1 MKIMKKMLV
10 VSLTSMMTLTSLSNV
25 RAETNSQS
33 GRNLK
38 QVNIENI
45 ERMPNLPSNY
55 ELIDWLAR
63 GKELNDFIFDY
74 TATNFEEKT
83 EFSVKD
89 GRTFSTIYRDDRY
102 GGYMIPAFYGEN
114 RPLVDKEDG
123 SHYGADDQES
133 ISVTSALL
141 AASLM
146 GIDMNKELPDE
157 LKGKVSQDVKD
168 KDPAMLDFSIDT
180 YLDNALKFF
189 WTIDGTDIFTNVP
202 NGSMS
207 ELQNMPGAYQAF
219 DDFWYMLIA
228 NQNFYRL
235 AEMNP
240 NWRPEL
246 VKELQG
252 KTADQMCEMV
262 KILGNG
268 NPANCDFNIQGFNF
282 KDMKLVKP
290 VGQGRRQPDGAVG
303 TANIL
308 YYSYKIF
315 KDSAPEKAE
324 KYLEYAKYCM
334 DYLDKLEANPYYENM
349 LIDAVYLATM
359 MNAEQGT
366 NYDTSKYIK
375 WITTTSSS
383 SVRNW
388 GGVNYSQDGIDAY
401 GLTGEPN
408 NGYSYFFNSIYPM
421 TSILPAAKY
430 DPSYARMAGKWAI
443 NIANSSKYFLPDQ
456 WSKEHQ
462 TDGNYIGKTEGGV
475 MAYESLRRSGNGQ
488 NFFATGDAKQN
499 ATSGWMA
506 GENTTNFG
514 LYGGFYT
521 GFLGALVKET
531 NVEGILQLDC
541 NKTDYYQKS
550 MYDTYLYYNPHMESK
565 NVEIDLGAQ
574 RYDLYDSVAGMYL
587 AKNVSGKQTFKMLA
601 DSARVIVL
609 APANSTV
616 KQDGNTTMIN
626 DVLVAHSRAE
636 VLDDQGTEL
645 IQSITVEGI
654 GEITQR
660 GQTASYKANITP
672 TQNVMDPRVI
682 WTVTDEDGTPTDKA
696 TISSDGYLTVKK
708 NGTVKIKASSI
719 DGSNKFGEKV
729 VKIAGQTLASLS
741 QDKEATVSSINN
753 GHGGNLAIDGDE
765 TTRWIANS
773 GENNPWIYVDLG
785 AKADIN
791 LIVLNWE
798 TARPPKYVIEV
809 SDDKENW
816 TEIAKVDDE
825 GNTPKV
831 VRFELDEV
839 KQGRYVRI
847 YTNQKSSNGCSLY
860 EFDVYG
866 SYTDIATSV
875 SQINVTSE
883 NNVDKIT
890 TKNRPLQMYATVNP
904 SNATDKRVEWDVVNK
919 DGTET
924 NLAQMT
930 SAGKLIP
937 LKNGVVKVIAK
948 AVDGSDVQGE
958 FTVTLENQ
966 DKDNLAQGKKAFS
979 SHQEGHNPR
988 ENAFDGKTETRW
1000 GSGTGET
1007 NQWITVDLGDIYDVN
1022 KVVLY
1027 WESYS
1032 KKYKVQ
1038 GSIDNVNFI
1047 DLHIENDGKGK
1058 VEEKTF
1064 TAKPVRYV
1072 RMQNVERGTDYG
1084 CSLWEFQ
1091 VYGNEYSKTLVT
1103 DIQLSSESTEN
1114 KITVKNK
1121 PLQIVATVTPE
1132 NATVSSVEWS
1142 ITDKEGK
1149 ETSIATITKDGK
1161 VIPSENGIVKV
1172 IAKAIDGSS
1181 KQAEMLVTIT
1191 GQDASNVALN
1201 KKATATSTSGGN
1213 EIRYAFD
1220 GKKSSRW
1227 QANGNDNESITVNLG
1242 EPHYINQVS
1251 LDWEASYAAQYKIEV
1266 SLDGK
1271 QYTTVHT
1278 QTNGKGSLE
1287 NIYFDE
1293 TLVQYVRMQGI
1304 KRVSDWGYSI
1314 YEFEVYGKTMKADLE
1329 KLYDAIKDTDKLL
1342 YTPSSYN
1349 VFKESLDKA
1358 LEVINNSEATEV
1370 DVKGTLDSLDKNY
1383 KALTLLAD
1391 TKVLETEINKAEA
1404 IDTKEYTPKSIK
1416 VFSETLLEVKEIYA
1430 NKDATQKEVDEAKA
1444 TLTSAISSLV
1454 KKADKAKLIEL
1465 IKQVNNLKESEYT
1478 EDSFKNVTDEKA
1490 KAQKVIDDENATDK
1504 QVADTYNSLKAALDK
1519 LAKKPTID
1527 VDPEKPST
1535 GDKPT
1540 TEDKVIGNKD
1550 QTILVSGQLPKEAE
1564 LTSKVLNEKEIEL
1577 LKEKMNPEFLKT
1589 ASLEKV
1595 YDLGLLLNGAKY
1607 NPDGTVTVTLKL
1619 EDSYRNKNIGIIY
1632 IDDNGNITKLL
1643 STKDKDYIKFDT
1655 THFSTYAIVSY
1666 ADLTDTGASKPGEVE
1681 LPKTSDLNQLE
1692 ASMIF
1697 MMGAGVLY
1705 MLLRKKRGEV
1715 I

>member
-1 MKIMKKMLV
+1 MKIIKKVLT
-10 VSLTSMMTLTSLSNV
+10 VSITGMMALSSLNIV
-25 RAETNSQS
+25 HAESDISS
-33 GRNLK
+33 GKNLK
-38 QVNIENI
+38 QVSLENI

-55 ELIDWLAR
+55 EMIDWLKR
-63 GKELNDFIFDY
+63 GKDLNDFIFDY

-114 RPLVDKEDG
+114 RPLIDKEDG
-123 SHYGADDQES
+123 SHFGADDQES

-157 LKGKVSQDVKD
+157 LKGTVSQDVKD
-168 KDPAMLDFSIDT
+168 KDPNMLDFSIDT

-228 NQNFYRL
+228 NQNLYRL

-240 NWRPEL
+240 NWRPEM
-246 VKELQG
+246 VKGLQK
-252 KTADQMCEMV
+252 KTADQMLKMV
-262 KILGNG
+262 DILGNG
-268 NPANCDFNIQGFNF
+268 DPSKCDFNIQGFNF

-315 KDSAPEKAE
+315 KESDPEAAA
-324 KYLEYAKYCM
+324 KYLEYTQYCM
-334 DYLDKLEANPYYENM
+334 DYVDALEPKDNPYYENM

-359 MNAEQGT
+359 LNAEQGT

-462 TDGNYIGKTEGGV
+462 TDGDYIGKKEGGV

-514 LYGGFYT
+514 LYGSFYT

-541 NKTDYYQKS
+541 NKTDYYQKT

-565 NVEIDLGAQ
+565 NVDIDLGNKK
-574 RYDLYDSVAGMYL
+574 YDLYDSTTGMYL

-609 APANSTV
+609 APANSSAI
-616 KQDGNTTMIN
+616 QDGNTTKIN
-626 DVLVAHSRAE
+626 GILVAHSTAE
-636 VLDDQGTEL
+636 VLEDQGTEL
-645 IQSITVEGI
+645 IENIKVEGAN
-654 GEITQR
+654 EITQR
-660 GQTASYKANITP
+660 GQTASYQANITP
-672 TQNVMDPRVI
+672 TENIMDPRVI
-682 WTVTDEDGTPTDKA
+682 WTVSDEEGNQTDKA
-696 TISSDGYLTVKK
+696 MISSDGQLTVKK

-719 DGSNKFGEKV
+719 DGSHEFGEKI
-729 VKIAGQTLASLS
+729 VKISGQTLASLS
-741 QDKEATVSSINN
+741 QDKKATVSSVN
-753 GHGGNLAIDGDE
+753 GSHGGNLAVDGDE
-765 TTRWIANS
+765 TTRWIADS

-809 SDDKENW
+809 SGDKQNW
-816 TEIAKVDDE
+816 TEIARVEDE

-831 VRFELDEV
+831 VRFELDEA
-839 KQGRYVRI
+839 KQGRYVRV

-860 EFDVYG
+860 EFDVFG
-866 SYTDIATSV
+866 NYTDITTEIG
-875 SQINVTSE
+875 QINVTSE
-883 NNVDKIT
+883 NNVNKIT
-890 TKNRPLQMYATVNP
+890 TKNRPLQMYAAVNP
-904 SNATDKRVEWDVVNK
+904 SDATDRRVEWDVVNT
-919 DGTET
+919 DGSQT
-924 NLAQMT
+924 NLAEMT

-937 LKNGVVKVIAK
+937 LKNGVVKVIAR
-948 AVDGSDVQGE
+948 AVDGSGVTGE
-958 FTVTLENQ
+958 FIVTLENQ
-966 DKDNLAQGKKAFS
+966 DKDNLAQGKKSFS

-1000 GSGTGET
+1000 GSGTGDK
-1007 NQWITVDLGDIYDVN
+1007 NQWITVDLGDVYDVN
-1022 KVVLY
+1022 KVMLY

-1038 GSIDNVNFI
+1038 GSIDNIKFI
-1047 DLHIENDGKGK
+1047 DLYEEEEGKGG

-1064 TAKPVRYV
+1064 TAQPVRYV
-1072 RMQNVERGTDYG
+1072 RIQNVERGTDYG

-1091 VYGNEYSKTLVT
+1091 VYGNEYDKTLVES
-1103 DIQLSSESTEN
+1103 IQLSSESTEN

-1121 PLQIVATVTPE
+1121 PLQMIATITPA
-1132 NATVSSVEWS
+1132 NATISSIEWS
-1142 ITDKEGK
+1142 ISDKDGK
-1149 ETSIATITKDGK
+1149 ETSLATITKDGK
-1161 VIPSENGIVKV
+1161 IIPTEDGVVKV
-1172 IAKAIDGSS
+1172 TAKAMDSS
-1181 KQAEMLVTIT
+1181 NQQAELLITIT
-1191 GQDASNVALN
+1191 GQDAQNVALN
-1201 KKATATSTSGGN
+1201 KSADATSTSGGN
-1213 EIRYAFD
+1213 ETKYAID

-1227 QANGNDNESITVNLG
+1227 QANGNDKESITVNLE
-1242 EPHYINQVS
+1242 EPHYIHQVS
-1251 LDWEASYAAQYKIEV
+1251 IDWEASYAAQYKIEV
-1266 SLDGK
+1266 SLDGIN
-1271 QYTTVHT
+1271 YTTIHT
-1278 QTNGKGSLE
+1278 ENNGKGSLE

-1304 KRVSDWGYSI
+1304 KRAIEWGYSI
-1314 YEFEVYGKTMKADLE
+1314 YEFEVYGKSMKSDLE
-1329 KLYDAIKDTDKLL
+1329 KKYDAIKDTDESL
-1342 YTPSSYN
+1342 YTPKSYKI
-1349 VFKESLDKA
+1349 FKESLDKS
-1358 LEVINNSEATEV
+1358 LEVIENNKAVEA
-1370 DVKGTLDSLDKNY
+1370 DVKSALDSLNKNY
-1383 KALTLLAD
+1383 QALILIANNEI
-1391 TKVLETEINKAEA
+1391 LEVEIKKAEA
-1404 IDTKEYTPKSIK
+1404 IDTKGYTAESVK
-1416 VFSETLLEVKEIYA
+1416 VFNEALLKAKEICA
-1430 NKDATQKEVDEAKA
+1430 NKDATQKEVDEAKES
-1444 TLTSAISSLV
+1444 LTSAIALLV
-1454 KKADKAKLIEL
+1454 KKADKTKLQEL
-1465 IKQVNNLKESEYT
+1465 MNEIKKLKESDYT
-1478 EDSFKNVTDEKA
+1478 VDSYKNVIAEKA
-1490 KAQKVIDDENATDK
+1490 KAQKVLDNDNATEK
-1504 QVADTYNSLKAALDK
+1504 QVTEAYNSLKAVFDALV
-1519 LAKKPTID
+1519 KKPVID
-1527 VDPEKPST
+1527 VDPEKPSL
-1535 GDKPT
+1535 
-1540 TEDKVIGNKD
+1540 EDKVIGNKN
-1550 QTILVSGQLPKEAE
+1550 QTIFISGQLPKEIE
-1564 LTSKVLNEKEIEL
+1564 FTSKVFNEKEIEL
-1577 LKEKMNPEFLKT
+1577 LKGKMNPDFLKT

-1595 YDLGLLLNGAKY
+1595 YDLGLLLKGVKY
-1607 NPDGTVTVTLKL
+1607 NPNGTMTVTLKL

-1632 IDDNGNITKLL
+1632 IDEAGNITKIA
-1643 STKDKDYIKFDT
+1643 STKDKDNIQFET
-1655 THFSTYAIVSY
+1655 SHFSTYAIVSY
-1666 ADLTDTGASKPGEVE
+1666 ADTDDTGGSQPGEVE
-1681 LPKTSDLNQLE
+1681 LPKTSDSSPVA
-1692 ASMIF
+1692 ASIVL
-1697 MMGAGVLY
+1697 MMGAGVIY
-1705 MLLRKKRGEV
+1705 MLLRKKKAL
-1715 I
+1715 